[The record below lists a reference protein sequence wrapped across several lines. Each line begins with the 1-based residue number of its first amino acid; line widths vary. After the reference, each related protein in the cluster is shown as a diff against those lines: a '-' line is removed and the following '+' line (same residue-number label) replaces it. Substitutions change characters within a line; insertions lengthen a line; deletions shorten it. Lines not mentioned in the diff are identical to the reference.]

1 MNVYAYKYMYVWVCV
16 CICMCCVL
24 AFSGPDKHCE
34 SEQLWSP
41 WLSPRGGGRP
51 SHLMRSAG
59 GLSPWHCRVKW
70 DSLSLSCLWVTHA
83 SVGHPMNSLTH
94 HGLGWNPSFGPY
106 LLRVPFHLPSKSHV
120 ALCVCVCMCAY
131 TQDSSMAGC
140 MHYTK
145 AGSLVGIK
153 VSVPFSLEYPLS
165 LLPFP
170 NSPCSTLFP
179 RKNYRGQK
187 YT

>member
-59 GLSPWHCRVKW
+59 GLSPWDWRVEW

-106 LLRVPFHLPSKSHV
+106 LLRVPFHLPSKSHM
-120 ALCVCVCMCAY
+120 ALCVCVCVRTRRTHLWQVVCIIRRPA
-131 TQDSSMAGC
+131 AWWE
-140 MHYTK
+140 
-145 AGSLVGIK
+145 LR
-153 VSVPFSLEYPLS
+153 SVPFSLEYPLS

-170 NSPCSTLFP
+170 DSPCSTLFP